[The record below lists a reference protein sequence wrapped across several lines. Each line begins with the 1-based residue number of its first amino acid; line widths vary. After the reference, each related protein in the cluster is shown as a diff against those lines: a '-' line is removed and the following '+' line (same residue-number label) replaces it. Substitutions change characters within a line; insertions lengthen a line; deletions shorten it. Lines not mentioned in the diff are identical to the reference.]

1 VREFPTGDVKMKKLA
16 LVLAAGALAMS
27 GGIFAETDDSQTAP
41 EVKKPDGF
49 VLLQRNIYVPV
60 DSQGKIASEKW
71 IVIEKQGF
79 VTPDE
84 FEALAKDAAKS
95 ADNGGTSDEGAGR
108 QEAPTPGEQ
117 DATPPAEPTSA
128 TPSARGLP
136 SVRSHPA
143 LGEGPMIRS

>member
-1 VREFPTGDVKMKKLA
+1 MKKLA
-16 LVLAAGALAMS
+16 LVFAAGALAMS
-27 GGIFAETDDSQTAP
+27 GGILAETDDSQPAP

-95 ADNGGTSDEGAGR
+95 GDSGGTADEGAGQ

-117 DATPPAEPTSA
+117 ATPPAEPTAA
-128 TPSARGLP
+128 TPSTRGLP
-136 SVRSHPA
+136 SVRSHPP

>member
-1 VREFPTGDVKMKKLA
+1 MKKLA
-16 LVLAAGALAMS
+16 LVFAAGALAMS
-27 GGIFAETDDSQTAP
+27 GGILAETDDSQPAP
-41 EVKKPDGF
+41 ELKKPDGF

-84 FEALAKDAAKS
+84 FEALAKDAAQS
-95 ADNGGTSDEGAGR
+95 GDNGGTSDEGAG
-108 QEAPTPGEQ
+108 QQDAPTPGIEG
-117 DATPPAEPTSA
+117 ATPPAEPTAA

-136 SVRSHPA
+136 SVRSHPP

>member
-1 VREFPTGDVKMKKLA
+1 MKKLA
-16 LVLAAGALAMS
+16 LVFAAAALAMS
-27 GGIFAETDDSQTAP
+27 GGILAETDDSQTAP

-95 ADNGGTSDEGAGR
+95 GDSGGTGDESAGQ
-108 QEAPTPGEQ
+108 QEAPGEQ

-128 TPSARGLP
+128 TPSTHGLP
-136 SVRSHPA
+136 SVRSHPPV
-143 LGEGPMIRS
+143 GEGPMIWS